1 LPERIV
7 EISSYHALLGCAAA
21 GMGVA
26 LLPKSVVDAFPG
38 SASLSIHPLT
48 GAHGIARTLMIWR
61 KGFAS
66 PKVRA
71 LADTLLAAGQKRSRD
86 SAGSRRAASRRSSP

>member
-1 LPERIV
+1 
-7 EISSYHALLGCAAA
+7 
-21 GMGVA
+21 MGVA

-38 SASLSIHPLT
+38 SASFSIHPLAS
-48 GAHGIARTLMIWR
+48 AHGTARTLMIWR

-71 LADTLLAAGQKRSRD
+71 LADTLLAAGQKRARD
-86 SAGSRRAASRRSSP
+86 PAGSRCAASRRSSP